1 MSTNDDHRDLLVA
14 VALGIAEPHEVAGAD
29 RLIAENPAYHGE
41 LAELRSAA
49 AAMALSVP
57 QIDPPSELKGS
68 IMDAVRAEQPAL
80 RRARTPREH
89 GRFAWP
95 SWRQAGAWPALA
107 GGLAAVA
114 IGLLTWNLVTG
125 ADDPSRGRSLTVQAS
140 AAVPKAQGDAR
151 VLPDGTAVVRLSGLP
166 RVPAG
171 TAYELWVIGPKGPV
185 SAGFLGMKA
194 NGDLVAMAEQLDG
207 ATALA
212 ITPERLDNTAA
223 PTSTPIVTVALG

>member
-1 MSTNDDHRDLLVA
+1 MSTNDEHRDLLVA
-14 VALGIAEPHEVAGAD
+14 VALGIAEPHEVAEVD

-57 QIDPPSELKGS
+57 QIDPPSELRGS
-68 IMDAVRAEQPAL
+68 IMDAVRAEMPAQ
-80 RRARTPREH
+80 RARSPHVRR
-89 GRFAWP
+89 RFVWP

-114 IGLLTWNLVTG
+114 IGLATWNVV
-125 ADDPSRGRSLTVQAS
+125 ASSDAPNRGRSLTVQTT
-140 AAVPKAQGDAR
+140 AAVPNAVGDAR
-151 VLPDGTAVVRLSGLP
+151 VLPDGTALVRLSGLP

-171 TAYELWVIGPKGPV
+171 TAYELWVIGPNGAV
-185 SAGFLGMKA
+185 SAGFLGSKA
-194 NGDLVAMAEQLDG
+194 NGDLVAMADQLDG

-212 ITPERLDNTAA
+212 VTPERLDNTTA